1 MPLVD
6 RRFVATA
13 HRAGIHVH
21 VWTIDD
27 ETTMARLLDLGVDG
41 IMTDRPR
48 RAQGPARA
56 PPRLELEGAAGA
68 SSLS

>member
-6 RRFVATA
+6 RRLVAAA
-13 HRAGIHVH
+13 HRVGLQVH

-48 RAQGPARA
+48 VLKEL
-56 PPRLELEGAAGA
+56 LERRHAWR
-68 SSLS
+68 